1 MKMVKQYLSYAAGAF
16 GHDAFYAT
24 LSTYFMMFVTSQ
36 LFNTSDAGFND
47 KMIGWVTGLIVALRV
62 VEIIFDPVIGGVV
75 DNTRTRWGKF
85 KPWLVVAGLIS
96 SVLLIVIFTDFGGLN
111 VSHPVLYIIL
121 FGIVFITLD
130 GFYSFK
136 DVAFWS
142 MLPALSLDSKKR
154 EKFGTIARFGST
166 LGQQGVQIVV
176 IPLVT
181 FFSLIFLVS
190 HAETKTGWFW
200 FAVVIAVVAYGG
212 VLLTVFGTK
221 EEDNIVRQ
229 NTEKAGIKAIFTA
242 VAKNDQLMW
251 QALSY
256 FLFAL
261 AYVSTNSMLLYYFK
275 YVMGAG
281 DKFYLVGIF
290 TAIEGI
296 VAVSIFP
303 TLSKFFSRRTIFTTG
318 AIIMLIGYALF
329 LFSANSLPLVLTA
342 ITLFFSPYPI
352 LFLVVLMTITDSV
365 EYGQWKLGIRNESV
379 TLSLRPLIDKLAGAF
394 ANGIVGVAAVA
405 AGMTGSAKPEDITDA
420 GMQSFNLFMFYI
432 PIALIIISVLI
443 YWFKVTLTEKKHAEI
458 VRQLEERLRKEE
470 AEKK

>member
-1 MKMVKQYLSYAAGAF
+1 M
-16 GHDAFYAT
+16 
-24 LSTYFMMFVTSQ
+24 
-36 LFNTSDAGFND
+36 
-47 KMIGWVTGLIVALRV
+47 
-62 VEIIFDPVIGGVV
+62 
-75 DNTRTRWGKF
+75 
-85 KPWLVVAGLIS
+85 
-96 SVLLIVIFTDFGGLN
+96 
-111 VSHPVLYIIL
+111 
-121 FGIVFITLD
+121 
-130 GFYSFK
+130 
-136 DVAFWS
+136 
-142 MLPALSLDSKKR
+142 
-154 EKFGTIARFGST
+154 
-166 LGQQGVQIVV
+166 
-176 IPLVT
+176 
-181 FFSLIFLVS
+181 FSLAFVGS

-200 FAVVIAVVAYGG
+200 FAIVIAVVAYLG
-212 VLLTVFGTK
+212 VMLTVWGTK
-221 EEDNIVRQ
+221 EEDNIIRK
-229 NTEKAGIKAIFTA
+229 NTEKSGIKAIFTA

-296 VAVSIFP
+296 IAVAIFP

-318 AIIMLIGYALF
+318 AIIMLVGYALF
-329 LFSANSLPLVLTA
+329 LFSSNSLPLALLA

-365 EYGQWKLGIRNESV
+365 EYGQLKLGVRNESV

-394 ANGIVGVAAVA
+394 ANGIVGIAAVA
-405 AGMTGSAKPEDITDA
+405 AGMTGSAKPEDITTA

-443 YWFKVTLTEKKHAEI
+443 YWFKVKLTEKKHAEI

-470 AEKK
+470 AEKN